1 MGRRLKVIESVD
13 FWKQTTNLALAGIL
27 GPIVGLVGAKLKTMF
42 EKRDARA
49 ESAHLLS
56 ETTRLLRFHQNL
68 GLSVSPTAE
77 RARVVLDTA
86 IEKNLDA
93 IMHCYS
99 GATAVQRKTE
109 RTPLERIFLL
119 YRPHRFWQW
128 LLHVIYFGFLGVIVL
143 GALMTMS
150 EGRAKL
156 SGNIGALVFFI
167 VCAALWNLLTN
178 WVDKRTKPTVAAK
191 NEGPASLSQAAGK

>member
-1 MGRRLKVIESVD
+1 MIQGD
-13 FWKQTTNLALAGIL
+13 FWKSTENVALAGIL
-27 GPIVGLVGAKLKTMF
+27 GPIVGLVGARLKTMF

-119 YRPHRFWQW
+119 YRPHRFLQW
-128 LLHVIYFGFLGVIVL
+128 LLHVIYYGILAFTL
-143 GALMTMS
+143 
-150 EGRAKL
+150 
-156 SGNIGALVFFI
+156 IGAVAT
-167 VCAALWNLLTN
+167 VSA
-178 WVDKRTKPTVAAK
+178 RT
-191 NEGPASLSQAAGK
+191 GKSAMSAQQS